1 MPLATDYINLP
12 VADRIELV
20 KDIGDSIV
28 EEEPVSVDLS
38 AAQKAELDR
47 RVAEHRA
54 NPNTAIPWEQVRA
67 KLFSRQV

>member
-20 KDIGDSIV
+20 KDIWDSIV

-38 AAQKAELDR
+38 AAQKAELNR
-47 RVAEHRA
+47 RVAEHCV
-54 NPNTAIPWEQVRA
+54 NPTTAIPWEQVRA
-67 KLFSRQV
+67 RLFSRQV

>member
-20 KDIGDSIV
+20 KDIWNSIV

-38 AAQKAELDR
+38 AAQKAELGR

-54 NPNTAIPWEQVRA
+54 NPATATPWEQVRA
-67 KLFSRQV
+67 KLFSSQV

>member
-20 KDIGDSIV
+20 KDIWDSIV
-28 EEEPVSVDLS
+28 AQEPVPVDLS
-38 AAQKAELDR
+38 AAQKAELDC

-54 NPNTAIPWEQVRA
+54 NPTTAIPWEQVRA
-67 KLFSRQV
+67 KLFSSQV

>member
-20 KDIGDSIV
+20 KDIWDSIV
-28 EEEPVSVDLS
+28 AQEPVSVDLS
-38 AAQKAELDR
+38 ATQKAELDR

-54 NPNTAIPWEQVRA
+54 DPTTAIPWEQVRA
-67 KLFSRQV
+67 KLFSSQV

>member
-20 KDIGDSIV
+20 KDIWDSIV
-28 EEEPVSVDLS
+28 AQEPVSVDLS

-54 NPNTAIPWEQVRA
+54 DPTTAIPWEQVRA
-67 KLFSRQV
+67 KLFSSQA